1 MSNQQVEMAAVPA
14 PQSQAVAA
22 RPVPPLK
29 AFNNFITGTKTQEYL
44 NKVLGSEKNSFVNNI
59 VSLVSNAPM
68 LQKCEPSGVM
78 YAALKATALKLPRDP
93 NLGFAYVIPYGG
105 KAQFQMGWKGFVQLA
120 LRTNLYR
127 TINVRDVRFGEI
139 QDEDFVSGEMRFK
152 ALPSIE
158 RMNAPIVGYLAYFEL
173 VNGFRKMS
181 YWTVE
186 EITAH
191 AQKFSKTY
199 AKGDSVWRTDFNGMA
214 KKTVLKLLIGKFGP
228 MSVDMQAALR
238 DDQAVV
244 DGNGAESYADNDAE
258 LVTTFES
265 DEAAVQGTADDAA
278 KVMAAAEAT
287 EAKKMN

>member
-1 MSNQQVEMAAVPA
+1 MAAVPA

-78 YAALKATALKLPRDP
+78 YAALKATALKLPLDP

-265 DEAAVQGTADDAA
+265 DEAAAQGTADDAA
-278 KVMAAAEAT
+278 KIMAAAEAT

>member
-1 MSNQQVEMAAVPA
+1 MAAVPA

-29 AFNNFITGTKTQEYL
+29 AFNNFITGAKTQEYL

-68 LQKCEPSGVM
+68 LQKCEPSSVM
-78 YAALKATALKLPRDP
+78 YAALKATALKLPLDP
-93 NLGFAYVIPYGG
+93 NLGFAYVIPYGSR
-105 KAQFQMGWKGFVQLA
+105 AQFQMGWKGFVQLA

-152 ALPSIE
+152 ALPSTE
-158 RMNAPIVGYLAYFEL
+158 RMNAPIVGFLAYFEL

-199 AKGDSVWRTDFNGMA
+199 AKGDSVWHTDFNGMA

-287 EAKKMN
+287 EAKKIN

>member
-78 YAALKATALKLPRDP
+78 YAALKATALKLPLDP

-173 VNGFRKMS
+173 VNGFSKMS

-265 DEAAVQGTADDAA
+265 DEAAAQGTADDAA

>member
-78 YAALKATALKLPRDP
+78 YAALKATALKLPLDP

-265 DEAAVQGTADDAA
+265 DEAAAQGTADDAA

>member
-14 PQSQAVAA
+14 PQPQAVAA

-78 YAALKATALKLPRDP
+78 YAALKATALKLPLDP

-139 QDEDFVSGEMRFK
+139 QDEDFASGEIRFK
-152 ALPSIE
+152 ALPSTE
-158 RMNAPIVGYLAYFEL
+158 RMSAPIVGYLAYFEL

-199 AKGDSVWRTDFNGMA
+199 AKGDSVWRTDFDSMA

>member
-1 MSNQQVEMAAVPA
+1 MAAVPA

-29 AFNNFITGTKTQEYL
+29 AFNNFITGAKTQEYL

-78 YAALKATALKLPRDP
+78 YAALKATALKLPLDP

-265 DEAAVQGTADDAA
+265 DEAAAQGTADDAA

>member
-1 MSNQQVEMAAVPA
+1 MAAVPA

-78 YAALKATALKLPRDP
+78 YAALKATALKLPLDP

-265 DEAAVQGTADDAA
+265 DEAAAQGTADDAA

>member
-44 NKVLGSEKNSFVNNI
+44 NKVLGLEKNSFVNNI

-78 YAALKATALKLPRDP
+78 YAALKATALKLPLDP

-139 QDEDFVSGEMRFK
+139 QDEDFASGEIRFK
-152 ALPSIE
+152 ALPSTE
-158 RMNAPIVGYLAYFEL
+158 RMSAPIVGYLAYFEL

-199 AKGDSVWRTDFNGMA
+199 AKGDSVWRTDFDSMA

>member
-29 AFNNFITGTKTQEYL
+29 AFNNFITGAKTQEYL

-78 YAALKATALKLPRDP
+78 YAALKATALKLPLDP

-265 DEAAVQGTADDAA
+265 DEAAAQGTADDAA

>member
-44 NKVLGSEKNSFVNNI
+44 GKVLGSEKNSFVNNI

-78 YAALKATALKLPRDP
+78 YAALKATALKLPLDP

-265 DEAAVQGTADDAA
+265 DEAAAQGTADDAA

>member
-78 YAALKATALKLPRDP
+78 YAALKATALKLPLDP

-152 ALPSIE
+152 ALPSTE
-158 RMNAPIVGYLAYFEL
+158 RMNAPIVGFLAYFEL